1 MPAEVDAAGAPLLI
15 DSHGAPVAE
24 AVWAL
29 YDFALSL
36 TGPLPTLIERD
47 NDLPEFPVLAA
58 EARQAE
64 VSHGAPRETRGRSMS
79 AAFAHALLRPD
90 ASCPAGLKTWNG
102 SDPAK
107 RFAVYRN
114 NVVVSLVDAL
124 ADSFPVVQALVG
136 EDFFRA
142 MAAEFARGN
151 PPRSPVLAWYG
162 AGFADFV
169 EGFPPAA
176 GLPYLADVARLEW
189 LRVEAWHAADAD
201 PLPLAEI
208 GALLADETALPT
220 LRLALHPSLRV
231 LRSAHP
237 VVSLWAAHQAED
249 TAAALGAIDFAE
261 PRRRWFCARGSRW
274 TSCASNPARRH
285 SSPAC
290 CRAPPSARPRQAAGP
305 FDLAAT
311 LGLLLRSGAVIG
323 TTPARRIS

>member
-1 MPAEVDAAGAPLLI
+1 
-15 DSHGAPVAE
+15 
-24 AVWAL
+24 
-29 YDFALSL
+29 
-36 TGPLPTLIERD
+36 
-47 NDLPEFPVLAA
+47 
-58 EARQAE
+58 
-64 VSHGAPRETRGRSMS
+64 MS
-79 AAFAHALLRPD
+79 TAFAQALLRPE

-114 NVVVSLVDAL
+114 NVVVSLVNAL

-142 MAAEFARGN
+142 MAAEFARGT

-169 EGFPPAA
+169 EYFPPAS

-189 LRVEAWHAADAD
+189 LRVEAWHAADAE
-201 PLPLAEI
+201 PLPLAEM
-208 GALLADETALPT
+208 AARLADEAGLPA

-249 TAAALGAIDFAE
+249 VSAVLGAIDFADAE
-261 PRRRWFCARGSRW
+261 AALVVRDGIDVVIQCIEAGAAEFVDKLLRGDALGEAAQ
-274 TSCASNPARRH
+274 AS
-285 SSPAC
+285 
-290 CRAPPSARPRQAAGP
+290 GP
-305 FDLAAT
+305 FDLPAT
-311 LGLLLRSGAVIG
+311 LGLLLRSGAIIEA
-323 TTPARRIS
+323 TPARRIP

>member
-1 MPAEVDAAGAPLLI
+1 MN
-15 DSHGAPVAE
+15 
-24 AVWAL
+24 
-29 YDFALSL
+29 
-36 TGPLPTLIERD
+36 TT
-47 NDLPEFPVLAA
+47 
-58 EARQAE
+58 Q
-64 VSHGAPRETRGRSMS
+64 
-79 AAFAHALLRPD
+79 AFADSLLQPE
-90 ASCPAGLKTWNG
+90 APCPAGLKTWNG

-169 EGFPPAA
+169 ENFPPAA

-208 GALLADETALPT
+208 GALLADDAALSA

-237 VVSLWAAHQAED
+237 VVSLWSAHQAAD
-249 TAAALGAIDFAE
+249 TAAALGAIDFTEEAALVLREGLDVGIQRIEAGAAE
-261 PRRRWFCARGSRW
+261 FVDKLLQGAALGE
-274 TSCASNPARRH
+274 AA
-285 SSPAC
+285 A
-290 CRAPPSARPRQAAGP
+290 AAGP

-311 LGLLLRSGAVIG
+311 LGLLLSSSAVIG
-323 TTPARRIS
+323 ATPARRIP

>member
-1 MPAEVDAAGAPLLI
+1 
-15 DSHGAPVAE
+15 
-24 AVWAL
+24 
-29 YDFALSL
+29 
-36 TGPLPTLIERD
+36 
-47 NDLPEFPVLAA
+47 
-58 EARQAE
+58 
-64 VSHGAPRETRGRSMS
+64 MS
-79 AAFAHALLRPD
+79 AAFAHALLRPE

-189 LRVEAWHAADAD
+189 LRVDAWHAADAD

-220 LRLALHPSLRV
+220 LRMALHPSLRV

-237 VVSLWAAHQAED
+237 VVSLWSAHQAED
-249 TAAALGAIDFAE
+249 TAAALGAIDFSEEAALVLREGLEVGIQRIE
-261 PRRRWFCARGSRW
+261 PGAAAFV
-274 TSCASNPARRH
+274 ASLMQGA
-285 SSPAC
+285 AFGE
-290 CRAPPSARPRQAAGP
+290 AAAAAGP

-311 LGLLLRSGAVIG
+311 LGMLLRSGAVIG